1 MILYRIIKGFWGRY
15 VFYLSFFL
23 AVYFLMRNAIDNALY
38 SLGSQL
44 FGQLEGCHRAIAW
57 IVLTFLV
64 IDSIYKKWNQKAT
77 VVNQP
82 LFAFVLVPVS
92 AWYTFQILLP
102 QTEKGILF
110 DFLYKFILFTTLAY
124 SNIIAFEKSRRLRLN
139 KKNSSYILKDE
150 PINRDSKD
158 ELGFTIYADSISS
171 NIIGIVGNK
180 RSFVFGIEGSWGSGK
195 TSFINMVK
203 ARLKKNKEIRIVDF
217 NPWMSSS
224 AKQITSDFFKRMTEE
239 VSDMQLKA
247 KFREYGKLLAA
258 ADKTGI
264 VEKVVDRIC
273 TNQDLGTML
282 ESINYCIGREK
293 LRFVVFIDDTDRLDK
308 EELLAM
314 FKLVRNT
321 ANFRN
326 TVFVLTYDRSYV
338 ETVLEKYFDD
348 KRIAQTYPDKIINFQ
363 FKLPSS
369 ARDYYEIL
377 KEQINS
383 SAFFKAHPEIALK
396 NSDLPKEY
404 TVLFDNLRKVKR
416 VFNALVVESVLPYF
430 EKIPVKF
437 TLIFFYIADYMK
449 EEYEMI
455 REAFNAANGDLRNNR
470 KRQDEETSGKFLL
483 RLIQESKGI
492 YGPTTKHHLGV
503 NDDEIVKINEERK
516 KAQVEFERK
525 HPLLYYL
532 LNENRGNNPVVKY
545 LDYLLKYNAIY
556 FKKYKERQDKYGI
569 DGFKRIEL
577 KLSNAADILNRLL
590 IIRENFNDIFYR
602 ECAYDTFTAFTYGN
616 GKISIGSNDLEAH
629 FELLLALALSTSN
642 PSNSL
647 EQALFLTNKYF
658 ERHKNRNVNLLAIL
672 EKLDET
678 DKDSPDPYI
687 QHYTKF
693 DLEPRIYIKSNAYRE
708 IIHQPR
714 EYTLFDESKVVQS
727 AIKHLRK
734 VIERNISYDITE
746 DAFFACGGIVLE
758 PEKRIKSSTKIDE
771 NACKLFKK
779 YIEQNPDEF
788 VKNCIKDYIQWED
801 VKKVSFHPLL
811 MQIFNNS
818 KDEVRN
824 YFKNVDCKTK
834 KGQIRLLMIQKYLE
848 DYLSDEIQKSDYR
861 AFEIEQADYNRIFS
875 DSEEKEEAEEQAAH
889 LEPNLQVTPTEV
901 SK

>member
-15 VFYLSFFL
+15 VFYLSVFV
-23 AVYFLMRNAIDNALY
+23 AVYFLMREKLDSII
-38 SLGSQL
+38 
-44 FGQLEGCHRAIAW
+44 FGIGNNCFTEGEHPD
-57 IVLTFLV
+57 IVLYFFIISTLYPLYR
-64 IDSIYKKWNQKAT
+64 IQKKDFKSTIEPAY
-77 VVNQP
+77 V
-82 LFAFVLVPVS
+82 AYCLVPIS
-92 AWYTFQILLP
+92 SWYLIQLIFGFSKSTYWLNTDFFNTALFFTIFYSILLLIHRNDNP
-102 QTEKGILF
+102 KVY
-110 DFLYKFILFTTLAY
+110 D
-124 SNIIAFEKSRRLRLN
+124 RLPSL
-139 KKNSSYILKDE
+139 LQKDE
-150 PINRDSKD
+150 PIEVFDTDK
-158 ELGFTIYADSISS
+158 LGFSLYADSIST
-171 NIIGIVGNK
+171 NIRNIVDNK
-180 RSFVFGIEGSWGSGK
+180 HAFVFGIEGNWGSGK
-195 TSFINMVK
+195 TSFINLVK
-203 ARLKKNKEIRIVDF
+203 ANLKKDEAIRILDF
-217 NPWMSSS
+217 NPWMSS
-224 AKQITSDFFKRMTEE
+224 KVQQITTDFFSLMAENTPEIRLRM
-239 VSDMQLKA
+239 
-247 KFREYGKLLAA
+247 KFRQYGKVLAA
-258 ADKTGI
+258 ADGTGI
-264 VEKVVDRIC
+264 VGKVVESIC
-273 TNQDLGTML
+273 PSQDLGAIL
-282 ESINYCIGREK
+282 ETINSCIKRQD

-321 ANFRN
+321 ASFSN
-326 TVFVLTYDRSYV
+326 TIFVLTYDRNYV
-338 ETVLEKYFDD
+338 ETVLSKYFEDE
-348 KRIAQTYPDKIINFQ
+348 RIAQTYPDKIINFQ
-363 FKLPSS
+363 FELPSS
-369 ARDYYEIL
+369 AKDYYEIL

-396 NSDLPKEY
+396 NGDLKKEF
-404 TVLFDNLRKVKR
+404 TCLFDNLRKVKR
-416 VFNALVVESVLPYF
+416 VFNALVVESGLPHF
-430 EKIPVKF
+430 EIVPVKYTLVF
-437 TLIFFYIADYMK
+437 TYISYYQPEEFALIRDTFNSLKSTLPK
-449 EEYEMI
+449 EG
-455 REAFNAANGDLRNNR
+455 R
-470 KRQDEETSGKFLL
+470 GKHLL

-492 YGPTTKHHLGV
+492 YGPDTSYYGV
-503 NDDEIVKINEERK
+503 NEKTQEREREKEKEKRK
-516 KAQVEFERK
+516 KEQDDFNSK
-525 HPLLYYL
+525 HPLLYFLL
-532 LNENRGNNPVVKY
+532 LNENGDNLFVKY
-545 LDYLLKYNAIY
+545 LEY
-556 FKKYKERQDKYGI
+556 FLRSNSIHYTEYIDRYRKYGVY
-569 DGFKRIEL
+569 GFKGIDIN
-577 KLSNAADILNRLL
+577 LSNAADILNRL
-590 IIRENFNDIFYR
+590 IVIRENFNDSFYR
-602 ECAYDTFTAFTYGN
+602 KCADDTFTAFTN
-616 GKISIGSNDLEAH
+616 GEISIGSNDLEAH

-746 DAFFACGGIVLE
+746 VAFFACGGIVLE